1 MNFFRGVTGVHVIK
15 RSVLASVLSLSLA
28 GTAFAVPNWPSVPY
42 SYYASQEDLASL
54 LREFAGGFS
63 LALQLGPN
71 VQGVVNGKFNT
82 NSPTEFLN
90 RLGGVYG
97 FNWFVYAGTLF
108 VSRSNDMKTRS
119 INSLGTSIA
128 AIREALKQLGVL
140 DLRFGWG
147 ELPDQG
153 IALVSGPPAYVDL
166 VERTVAALPIGTA
179 GQEVVVFK
187 LKHATVNDRTI
198 SYRDQTMVTPGLATV
213 LRNLITGDVGGT
225 TDATLSTMAAPLRE
239 SPPVFPVGSDGTGGT
254 GAATSPE
261 LKTTKT
267 TRSTGGLRF
276 WEPTV
281 QADTRL
287 NAIIVQDIPDRIPIY
302 RSLIEQLD
310 VPSTLIEIEAMI
322 VDVNSDLVKTL
333 GVSWGILNGDTS
345 IGYGDLS
352 LSPSNGWPIDSG
364 GMAAAGTIGLS
375 VGNSLA
381 ARIHAMQT
389 DGQASILSQ
398 PSILTTDN
406 MGALIDLSDTFYVQT
421 RGERVATVTP
431 ITAGTSLRVTPRY
444 ISGSDGA
451 RVELTVDIE
460 DGRIQQERQV
470 DNLPTVRRSNI
481 STLAVV
487 NNDQTLL
494 IGGYNSSQD
503 SEQVDKVPFLG
514 DIPVLGALFSNRSK
528 TLQRRERLFLIRPR
542 VVAINGKPVAQS
554 WVESAATIL
563 NATWGDT
570 HPMMGG
576 KSLELAGDKNTRLV
590 GRSNGV
596 KKGDGPIK
604 AASDYFSNDKPF

>member
-1 MNFFRGVTGVHVIK
+1 MFK
-15 RSVLASVLSLSLA
+15 QSMLASLLSFTLT
-28 GTAFAVPNWPSVPY
+28 GTALAVPNWPNVPY
-42 SYYASQEDLASL
+42 SYYANQEDLPTL

-71 VQGVVNGKFNT
+71 VQGLVNGKFNT

-97 FNWFVYAGTLF
+97 LNWFVYAGTLF

-119 INSLGTSIA
+119 INSLGTSIS

-140 DLRFGWG
+140 DARFGWG

-166 VERTVAALPIGTA
+166 VERTVSALPIGTA

-198 SYRDQTMVTPGLATV
+198 TYRDQTMVTPGLATV
-213 LRNLITGDVGGT
+213 LRNLITGDISGVKN
-225 TDATLSTMAAPLRE
+225 DSLSSMAAPLRE
-239 SPPVFPVGSDGTGGT
+239 SPPVFPVGSDGTE
-254 GAATSPE
+254 ATVANAVPDA
-261 LKTTKT
+261 KATKPA
-267 TRSTGGLRF
+267 RSSSGLGF

-333 GVSWGILNGDTS
+333 GVSWGLLNGDTS
-345 IGYGDLS
+345 IGYGNLS
-352 LSPSNGWPIDSG
+352 LQPNNGLPLDSG
-364 GMAAAGTIGLS
+364 AMTAAGTIGLS
-375 VGNSLA
+375 VGSSLV
-381 ARIHAMQT
+381 ARIRALQT
-389 DGQASILSQ
+389 EGQASILSQ

-444 ISGSDGA
+444 IEGSDGA

-460 DGRIQQERQV
+460 DGRIQQEQQV

-487 NNDQTLL
+487 NDDQTLL

-503 SEQVDKVPFLG
+503 SEQIDKVPFLG
-514 DIPVLGALFSNRSK
+514 DLPLIGALFSNRSK

-542 VVAINGKPVAQS
+542 VVAIDGKPVSQS
-554 WVESAATIL
+554 WIEGSTTVL
-563 NATWGDT
+563 NATWGDK

-576 KSLELAGDKNTRLV
+576 GSLALASDENTHLV
-590 GRSNGV
+590 RRNVAPARSV
-596 KKGDGPIK
+596 GPIK
-604 AASDYFSNDKPF
+604 AGDYFSIDRPF